1 MANHCVDVICTN
13 CGAMWCARGCGTR
26 FPPDEEFLKKWKKE
40 NKNIYLMS
48 DITCPHCSSN
58 KVASN

>member
-26 FPPDEEFLKKWKKE
+26 FPPDEEFKG
-40 NKNIYLMS
+40 
-48 DITCPHCSSN
+48 
-58 KVASN
+58 AA